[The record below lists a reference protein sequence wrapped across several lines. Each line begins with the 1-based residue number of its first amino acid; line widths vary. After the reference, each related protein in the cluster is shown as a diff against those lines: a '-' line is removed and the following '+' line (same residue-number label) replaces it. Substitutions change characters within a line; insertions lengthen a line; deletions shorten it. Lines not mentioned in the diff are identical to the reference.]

1 MWVRTPSRPL
11 EYLCNK
17 GSKQGGRTSSPL
29 ERAQWELTQQ
39 DGDKNE
45 DGRVTKKGRAR
56 SGMQDIFSSFCCT
69 VTALLRKVPFITRES
84 VAAILRQMFSTSP
97 LSGTA
102 PLSKYVLFVLFF
114 FLLDLRNNS
123 EKIFFAK
130 KESHGKMNKLFHQ
143 PRDVAMTVCIYR
155 VAILSGLCC
164 FTYAHCHITLAIY
177 KPWIIV
183 WDLLG
188 RINMA

>member
-39 DGDKNE
+39 DGEKNE
-45 DGRVTKKGRAR
+45 DGRVTKKGRTR

-69 VTALLRKVPFITRES
+69 VTVLLSKVPFITRES
-84 VAAILRQMFSTSP
+84 VAAILRQMFSTSQ

-102 PLSKYVLFVLFF
+102 PLSKYVLFVFSFF
-114 FLLDLRNNS
+114 SIDRRNDF
-123 EKIFFAK
+123 EK
-130 KESHGKMNKLFHQ
+130 KESQGKMNKLFHQ

-155 VAILSGLCC
+155 VAILFGLCD
-164 FTYAHCHITLAIY
+164 FTHTHCHITLAIY